1 MKILLVSAT
10 QLEIQE
16 YVLSA
21 PHHDILIT
29 GVGLHAAVFE
39 LTRLLHH
46 NRYDLVIQAGVAGA
60 FTASKLKLGDVVA
73 VEKDAFGDMGAFEE
87 KQLLSLQQ
95 LDLSTEKEWWGNSN
109 PLLKKLAFP
118 TVKSITISTIADDD
132 TYINALIDKWSP
144 DIESMEGAALH
155 YVCTKLNMPFLQLRA
170 VSNFV
175 GERDKNK
182 WMLAGAI
189 TNLNNA
195 VKKLIES
202 LSKK

>member
-16 YVLSA
+16 YVLST

-46 NRYDLVIQAGVAGA
+46 NRYDLVVQAGVAGA
-60 FTASKLKLGDVVA
+60 FTGSSLKLGDVVA

-87 KQLLSLQQ
+87 KQLRSLQQ
-95 LDLSTEKEWWGNSN
+95 LDLSTEKEWWSNTN
-109 PLLKKLAFP
+109 PLLKKLPMPLA
-118 TVKSITISTIADDD
+118 KSITISTIADDD
-132 TYINALIDKWSP
+132 TYINALIDKWAP

-155 YVCTKLNMPFLQLRA
+155 FVCTKLNMPFLQLRA
-170 VSNFV
+170 ISNYV

-189 TNLNNA
+189 TNLNSA
-195 VKKLIES
+195 VKTVIES
-202 LSKK
+202 ISKK